1 MRDTVKMNLP
11 NSNELQS
18 VIRQCRNGD
27 KKAQQKLFCLAY
39 PLGMSVC
46 RRYSSDLEE
55 SKSIFNEGML
65 KVFQQLDRYSADMSF
80 GGWVRKIMV
89 NTAIDNYR
97 RSKRYQ
103 ERFSEID
110 EDFVSLTCDE
120 SILDKISAEELLGL
134 IQQLPPS
141 YRMVFTLYAVEEY
154 THRDIADK
162 LGISEGTSKSN
173 YAKAK
178 AKLQK
183 ALVSIQPGIE
193 RNYGKA

>member
-1 MRDTVKMNLP
+1 
-11 NSNELQS
+11 
-18 VIRQCRNGD
+18 
-27 KKAQQKLFCLAY
+27 
-39 PLGMSVC
+39 MSVC
-46 RRYSSDLEE
+46 KRYSSDLEE

-103 ERFSEID
+103 DRFSDID
-110 EDFVSLTCDE
+110 EEYVSLTFDE

-134 IQQLPPS
+134 VQQLPPS

-154 THRDIADK
+154 THRDISDK

-173 YAKAK
+173 YAKAR

-193 RNYGKA
+193 KKYGKA